1 MISNE
6 NHKILNEIKTK
17 LFFCK
22 DELEIFD
29 KILSKVFEA
38 NIQKFRTMENIDEYE
53 KIIDKKK
60 VIVNKLISDH
70 LVFDKGTT
78 DENTFDVKGFEEYQ
92 KKEIGEF
99 DKNYESMKK
108 TFKRFAIF
116 NNLFKEHHS

>member
-6 NHKILNEIKTK
+6 YHKILKEIKTK

-38 NIQKFRTMENIDEYE
+38 NIQNFRTMENIDEYE
-53 KIIDKKK
+53 KILDKKK
-60 VIVNKLISDH
+60 ASVKKLIADH
-70 LVFDKGTT
+70 LIFDKATT

-92 KKEIGEF
+92 KEISVF
-99 DKNYESMKK
+99 DENYKNMKK